1 MYDWAEL
8 RHFRYLLAILERQG
22 FRVAAEQLHTSQPNL
37 TVQARQFQENASIR
51 LFQKTKNGRIRPT
64 KTGIAFISLARL
76 LLETRDEVI
85 DALIA
90 IERGEI
96 DAVRFGCAPLVDQS
110 LFRSFCGL
118 HKEIL
123 PDCSIRPTHADSAQ
137 LAEEVVSGVVDA
149 AIVTLPLKH
158 PELRIEEIRT
168 DRLVVCLRRDNPLA
182 QKVSLN
188 ALDLQ
193 HNLTVLYHPQR
204 HPDAHEMLLEL
215 LAHAGV
221 KIGDYSLA
229 SHPSEMQMLVKEGFG
244 FTLIREGTPLDNE
257 LTTRPIAGVDWAV
270 NTAVIYHHQRHLK
283 TIPILVKKFRRQFRN
298 QANGIG
304 ADEVPVSLQTR
315 SIRKP
320 PQPIKNRP
328 VQMSLLSRRP

>member
-8 RHFRYLLAILERQG
+8 RHFRYLLAILEKQG

-51 LFQKTKNGRIRPT
+51 LLQKAKNGRIRPT

-90 IERGEI
+90 IDRGEI
-96 DAVRFGCAPLVDQS
+96 GTVRFGCAPLVDQS
-110 LFRSFCGL
+110 LFRGFCGL

-123 PDCSIRPTHADSAQ
+123 PDCLIRPTHADPAQ

-149 AIVTLPLKH
+149 AIVTLPLKN
-158 PELRIEEIRT
+158 PELRIEEIRK

-182 QKVSLN
+182 QKAALN
-188 ALDLQ
+188 AMDLQ
-193 HNLTVLYHPQR
+193 QNLTVLYHPQR

-215 LAHAGV
+215 LADAGV
-221 KIGDYSLA
+221 KI
-229 SHPSEMQMLVKEGFG
+229 
-244 FTLIREGTPLDNE
+244 
-257 LTTRPIAGVDWAV
+257 
-270 NTAVIYHHQRHLK
+270 
-283 TIPILVKKFRRQFRN
+283 
-298 QANGIG
+298 
-304 ADEVPVSLQTR
+304 DE
-315 SIRKP
+315 
-320 PQPIKNRP
+320 
-328 VQMSLLSRRP
+328 